1 MYHSQELTRNVI
13 REIQENEDRRAYK
26 LGPDHRIVFSRRCAH
41 CGSEFY
47 PRRVNHKFCSA
58 SCRVMACYKRKGYKY
73 KSGHY
78 VKNVA
83 IPKEKI
89 TSLEDV
95 EKQSKPRTEF
105 NWNNTL
111 ESAVAMGAVE
121 TVKYLT
127 HDQKVM
133 NILKSIK
140 QTIEGKANN
149 FGGMK
154 YRGIM
159 NIDNYSYAV
168 FQDKNGYCLL
178 NDASGNWYRQNA
190 SNANQWQKVLAP
202 F

>member
-1 MYHSQELTRNVI
+1 MYHSQELTRDVI
-13 REIQENEDRRAYK
+13 KEIQEDEDRRAYK
-26 LGPDHRIVFSRRCAH
+26 LGPDSRIVFTRRCAH

-78 VKNVA
+78 VKNPAVTK
-83 IPKEKI
+83 KEN
-89 TSLEDV
+89 TSLKEV
-95 EKQSKPRTEF
+95 EKQKKPQSKF

-111 ESAVAMGAVE
+111 ESVVAMGAVE
-121 TVKYLT
+121 TLKYLA

-154 YRGIM
+154 YLGVRHV
-159 NIDNYSYAV
+159 NNYPFAI
-168 FQDKNGYCLL
+168 FQDRNGSCLL
-178 NDASGNWYRQNA
+178 NDANGNWYLQNA
-190 SNANQWQKVLAP
+190 SNANQWQEILPP